1 MSDLEKRL
9 DNTEKALLSLWALM
23 MDTMPPDYQRDIDK
37 MMSEYFEASS
47 ELGATFDITDG
58 FNT

>member
-37 MMSEYFEASS
+37 MMNEYFEANSG
-47 ELGATFDITDG
+47 LGATFDITDG